1 MGPCSPD
8 RYQLAGFD
16 HKERGFSRPVELEPE
31 EAGYRAVLRYET
43 LRLATEVC
51 RGQDEALHRLIR
63 QLHAEGYRRLR
74 TQMTFRSGQYLGSQ
88 EPWVEYP
95 DPPPAP
101 QANGWWVKLAA
112 WFRPSAANE

>member
-1 MGPCSPD
+1 MGPRNPD

-43 LRLATEVC
+43 FRIATDVC
-51 RGQDEALHRLIR
+51 REPDEALRRLIR
-63 QLHAEGYRRLR
+63 QLHADGYRQLR
-74 TQMTFRSGQYLGSQ
+74 TQMSFRSGRYLGSQ

-95 DPPPAP
+95 DPSAAP
-101 QANGWWVKLAA
+101 EADGWWVKVAA